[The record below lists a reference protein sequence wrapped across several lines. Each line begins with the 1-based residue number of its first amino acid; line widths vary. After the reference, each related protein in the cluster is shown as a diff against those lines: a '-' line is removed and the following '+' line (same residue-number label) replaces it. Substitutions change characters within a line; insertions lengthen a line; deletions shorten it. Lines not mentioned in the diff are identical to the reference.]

1 MKRLLLLL
9 LGLSFV
15 VSLAGCHT
23 LIQVQ
28 EFPKAP
34 QVYGGIRTMEN
45 PRYPRNDYA
54 LHPLGLLI
62 QPRILHPLYNAI
74 DFLPS
79 LAMDT
84 ALLPLTIWAPLSRW
98 DPGSSDSVDV
108 VPQEAPASSTEESL
122 PE

>member
-9 LGLSFV
+9 LGLSLV
-15 VSLAGCHT
+15 VSLTGCHT
-23 LIQVQ
+23 LIQVGK
-28 EFPKAP
+28 FPKAP
-34 QVYGGIRTMEN
+34 QVYGGIRTMKN
-45 PRYPRNDYA
+45 SSRGQSHSA
-54 LHPLGLLI
+54 LEILGLLADK
-62 QPRILHPLYNAI
+62 LANAANTI

-98 DPGSSDSVDV
+98 APGSSDSVEV
-108 VPQEAPASSTEESL
+108 VPQEVPAPSTEEPL

>member
-1 MKRLLLLL
+1 MKRLLL
-9 LGLSFV
+9 GLSLV

-23 LIQVQ
+23 LIQVGK
-28 EFPKAP
+28 FPEAP

-74 DFLPS
+74 DFFPS

-84 ALLPLTIWAPLSRW
+84 ALLPLTIWVPLSRW
-98 DPGSSDSVDV
+98 SPGSSESAET
-108 VPQEAPASSTEESL
+108 VPQEAPTSSIEESL

>member
-1 MKRLLLLL
+1 MKRSLVLL
-9 LGLSFV
+9 LGLPLV
-15 VSLAGCHT
+15 VSLTGCHT
-23 LIQVQ
+23 LMQVGK
-28 EFPKAP
+28 FPEAP

-45 PRYPRNDYA
+45 SSRGQSHSA
-54 LHPLGLLI
+54 LGIMGLLSDYFAS
-62 QPRILHPLYNAI
+62 LSNTI

-98 DPGSSDSVDV
+98 DPGSSDSVEV
-108 VPQEAPASSTEESL
+108 VPQEAPTPSTEESL